1 MTLTSLSFYLL
12 VLALLVLAL
21 LVLYYLVPKRFQWV
35 VLLIGSYAFYAFV
48 CLRYMGFIVITTLTT
63 YFGARGMDAMT
74 ARMEQTV
81 AAHKQ
86 DWEREERKAYKK
98 RCKSSRKALMIG
110 ILVFNFGILAVLK
123 YYNFFA
129 ESMEA
134 LFASMGLTVSLGH
147 IGLLLPLG
155 ISFYTFQSMGYV
167 LDVYREK
174 VPAERNVGK
183 LALFVSFFPQ
193 IIQGPIGV
201 YDQLAHQLY
210 DEHKYNF
217 DNIRYGA
224 ELILWGFFKKLVI
237 ADRAVSMIHTVA
249 GAYTDYAGTYVL
261 LAALVYALQL
271 YADFSGGIDISR
283 GVAQMFGIT
292 MGENFRRPYFSRT
305 LTEYWHRWHISL
317 GDWLRNYLF
326 YPLSISKA
334 FLNWGRHAKQHLGN
348 HIGKILP
355 TAVASL
361 ITFLVIGIWH
371 GASWKYVAFGF
382 WNGMVILVS
391 TLLQPVSDKVV
402 AGLHIERKSAW
413 YQVFSMLRTF
423 VVVLIGYYFDIAD
436 GFRAAMGMM
445 AKSVTDL
452 HLSQLRPS
460 AVLEALPL
468 TKYDWAVL
476 LFGTVVIF
484 VASVIQ
490 ERSQRTIREIL
501 DEKCLALRWVV
512 LLGGIFAVVLM
523 GVYGPGVQASEFV
536 YMQF

>member
-1 MTLTSLSFYLL
+1 MTLTSLPFY
-12 VLALLVLAL
+12 LLVLAL

-48 CLRYMGFIVITTLTT
+48 CLRYMGFIVVTTLTT

-98 RCKSSRKALMIG
+98 RCKSRRKALMIA
-110 ILVFNFGILAVLK
+110 ILLLNFGILAVLK

-134 LFASMGLTVSLGH
+134 LFASVGLTVSLGH

-210 DEHKYNF
+210 AEHRYSF
-217 DNIRYGA
+217 DNIRFGA
-224 ELILWGFFKKLVI
+224 QLILWGFFKKLVI
-237 ADRAVSMIHTVA
+237 ADRAVGMVHTVA

-334 FLNWGRHAKQHLGN
+334 FLNWGRHTKQHLGS
-348 HIGKILP
+348 HIGKVLP

-361 ITFLVIGIWH
+361 ITFLIIGIWH
-371 GASWKYVAFGF
+371 GANFRYIAFGL
-382 WNGMVILVS
+382 WNGTLITASLLMERRFLAWKSALHINDKSTGWRIFMTVRTALLVFIGRYFTRAPRLTVVFSLLKTTVLHPNFGELPHKILTLGLTAGDLLIVAAGILIVHIVEFFEERGTDVCGWLNARKSSVQVLILLVS
-391 TLLQPVSDKVV
+391 LL
-402 AGLHIERKSAW
+402 
-413 YQVFSMLRTF
+413 
-423 VVVLIGYYFDIAD
+423 
-436 GFRAAMGMM
+436 
-445 AKSVTDL
+445 
-452 HLSQLRPS
+452 
-460 AVLEALPL
+460 
-468 TKYDWAVL
+468 
-476 LFGTVVIF
+476 
-484 VASVIQ
+484 
-490 ERSQRTIREIL
+490 IL
-501 DEKCLALRWVV
+501 AFF
-512 LLGGIFAVVLM
+512 GIFRS
-523 GVYGPGVQASEFV
+523 GYISSEFI
-536 YMQF
+536 YGQF

>member
-1 MTLTSLSFYLL
+1 MTLTSLSFY
-12 VLALLVLAL
+12 LLVLAL

-48 CLRYMGFIVITTLTT
+48 CLRYMGFIVVTTLTT

-74 ARMEQTV
+74 AHMEQTV

-98 RCKSSRKALMIG
+98 RCKSRRKALMIA
-110 ILVFNFGILAVLK
+110 ILLLNFGILAVLK

-129 ESMEA
+129 ESMET
-134 LFASMGLTVSLGH
+134 LFASVGLTVSLGH

-217 DNIRYGA
+217 DNIRFGA
-224 ELILWGFFKKLVI
+224 QLILWGFFKKLVI
-237 ADRAVSMIHTVA
+237 ADRAVGMIHTVA

-334 FLNWGRHAKQHLGN
+334 FLNWGRHARQHLGN
-348 HIGKILP
+348 HIGKVLP

-361 ITFLVIGIWH
+361 ITFLIIGIWH
-371 GASWKYVAFGF
+371 GASWKYVAFGEH
-382 WNGMVILVS
+382 GHLA
-391 TLLQPVSDKVV
+391 DDDA
-402 AGLHIERKSAW
+402 AGLVDELLHRAQRLAGRDHIIDDDDALAVDQLRVRLVEHERLHA
-413 YQVFSMLRTF
+413 LRRDGLDVYLEHAAHVGFGLFAGDEIF
-423 VVVLIGYYFDIAD
+423 VRAALAGHFVHQRD
-436 GFRAAMGMM
+436 GFR
-445 AKSVTDL
+445 
-452 HLSQLRPS
+452 
-460 AVLEALPL
+460 
-468 TKYDWAVL
+468 
-476 LFGTVVIF
+476 FGCDQVVIF
-484 VASVIQ
+484 GRQLEKLGCAVHGQLHVAEHD
-490 ERSQRTIREIL
+490 ERADVQVVR
-501 DEKCLALRWVV
+501 DLAQGQIAL
-512 LLGGIFAVVLM
+512 
-523 GVYGPGVQASEFV
+523 
-536 YMQF
+536 

>member
-1 MTLTSLSFYLL
+1 MTLTSLSFY
-12 VLALLVLAL
+12 LLVLAL

-98 RCKSSRKALMIG
+98 RCKSRRKALMIG

-134 LFASMGLTVSLGH
+134 LFASIGLTVSLGH

-237 ADRAVSMIHTVA
+237 ADRAVGMIHTVA

-283 GVAQMFGIT
+283 GVAQM
-292 MGENFRRPYFSRT
+292 R
-305 LTEYWHRWHISL
+305 
-317 GDWLRNYLF
+317 
-326 YPLSISKA
+326 K
-334 FLNWGRHAKQHLGN
+334 
-348 HIGKILP
+348 LP
-355 TAVASL
+355 
-361 ITFLVIGIWH
+361 
-371 GASWKYVAFGF
+371 
-382 WNGMVILVS
+382 
-391 TLLQPVSDKVV
+391 P
-402 AGLHIERKSAW
+402 
-413 YQVFSMLRTF
+413 
-423 VVVLIGYYFDIAD
+423 
-436 GFRAAMGMM
+436 
-445 AKSVTDL
+445 
-452 HLSQLRPS
+452 
-460 AVLEALPL
+460 
-468 TKYDWAVL
+468 AVL
-476 LFGTVVIF
+476 LAHAHRVLAPLAYLAGRLAAQLPVLSAVDLEGVPQLGPPRQAAPRQSYRQGPADGRGLAHHVPRHRHLARRKLEVRRLRLLERHGHPRVHAAAAGVGQSRRRI
-484 VASVIQ
+484 AHRAQ
-490 ERSQRTIREIL
+490 ER
-501 DEKCLALRWVV
+501 VV
-512 LLGGIFAVVLM
+512 SGVFHAAHVRGRAHRLLL
-523 GVYGPGVQASEFV
+523 
-536 YMQF
+536 

>member
-1 MTLTSLSFYLL
+1 MTLTSLSFY
-12 VLALLVLAL
+12 LLVLAL

-98 RCKSSRKALMIG
+98 RCKSHRKALMIG

-134 LFASMGLTVSLGH
+134 LFASIGLTVSLGH

-237 ADRAVSMIHTVA
+237 ADRAVGMIHTVA

-334 FLNWGRHAKQHLGN
+334 FLNWGRHAKQHL
-348 HIGKILP
+348 
-355 TAVASL
+355 SL
-361 ITFLVIGIWH
+361 I
-371 GASWKYVAFGF
+371 
-382 WNGMVILVS
+382 
-391 TLLQPVSDKVV
+391 
-402 AGLHIERKSAW
+402 HI
-413 YQVFSMLRTF
+413 
-423 VVVLIGYYFDIAD
+423 
-436 GFRAAMGMM
+436 
-445 AKSVTDL
+445 
-452 HLSQLRPS
+452 
-460 AVLEALPL
+460 
-468 TKYDWAVL
+468 
-476 LFGTVVIF
+476 
-484 VASVIQ
+484 
-490 ERSQRTIREIL
+490 
-501 DEKCLALRWVV
+501 
-512 LLGGIFAVVLM
+512 
-523 GVYGPGVQASEFV
+523 
-536 YMQF
+536 

>member
-1 MTLTSLSFYLL
+1 MTLTSLSFY
-12 VLALLVLAL
+12 LLVLAL

-48 CLRYMGFIVITTLTT
+48 CLRYMGFIVVTTLTT

-98 RCKSSRKALMIG
+98 RCKSRRKALMIA
-110 ILVFNFGILAVLK
+110 ILLLNFGILAVLK

-134 LFASMGLTVSLGH
+134 LFASVGLTVSLGH

-201 YDQLAHQLY
+201 YDQLAH
-210 DEHKYNF
+210 
-217 DNIRYGA
+217 
-224 ELILWGFFKKLVI
+224 
-237 ADRAVSMIHTVA
+237 
-249 GAYTDYAGTYVL
+249 
-261 LAALVYALQL
+261 QL

-348 HIGKILP
+348 HIGKVLP

-361 ITFLVIGIWH
+361 ITFLIIGIWH

-402 AGLHIERKSAW
+402 AALHIERKSAW

-445 AKSVTDL
+445 LKSVTDL
-452 HLSQLRPS
+452 HLSQLRPG

-468 TKYDWAVL
+468 TRYDWAVL

-484 VASVIQ
+484 TASVIQ

-501 DEKCLALRWVV
+501 DEKCLALRWAV
-512 LLGGIFAVVLM
+512 LLAGIFAVVLM

>member
-1 MTLTSLSFYLL
+1 MTLTSLSFY
-12 VLALLVLAL
+12 LLVLAL

-48 CLRYMGFIVITTLTT
+48 CLRYMGFIVVTTLTT

-74 ARMEQTV
+74 AHMEQTV

-98 RCKSSRKALMIG
+98 RCKSRRKALMIA
-110 ILVFNFGILAVLK
+110 ILLLNFGILAVLK

-129 ESMEA
+129 ESMET
-134 LFASMGLTVSLGH
+134 LFASVGLTVSLGH

-210 DEHKYNF
+210 AGHRYSF
-217 DNIRYGA
+217 DNIRFGA
-224 ELILWGFFKKLVI
+224 QLILWGFFKKLVI
-237 ADRAVSMIHTVA
+237 ADRAVGMIHTVA

-261 LAALVYALQL
+261 LAAIVYALQL

-334 FLNWGRHAKQHLGN
+334 FLNWGRHARQHLGN
-348 HIGKILP
+348 HIGKVLP

-361 ITFLVIGIWH
+361 ITFLIIGLWH
-371 GASWKYVAFGF
+371 GASWNF
-382 WNGMVILVS
+382 ILW
-391 TLLQPVSDKVV
+391 
-402 AGLHIERKSAW
+402 GLHFFVW
-413 YQVFSMLRTF
+413 LMLEKYLLRDFLQKLPSWLRHFYTL
-423 VVVLIGYYFDIAD
+423 VVVFVGWGLFAMVDLGVCGDYLAACFGGAPLWSGAD
-436 GFRAAMGMM
+436 LFRLRSYA
-445 AKSVTDL
+445 VTL
-452 HLSQLRPS
+452 
-460 AVLEALPL
+460 AVLVLASTALGQRL
-468 TKYDWAVL
+468 WAKL
-476 LFGTVVIF
+476 PRQ
-484 VASVIQ
+484 AEQ
-490 ERSQRTIREIL
+490 
-501 DEKCLALRWVV
+501 LATP
-512 LLGGIFAVVLM
+512 VLM
-523 GVYGPGVQASEFV
+523 GLSLVVCTAYLVDGSYNPFL
-536 YMQF
+536 YFRF

>member
-1 MTLTSLSFYLL
+1 MTLTSLSFY
-12 VLALLVLAL
+12 LLVLAL

-86 DWEREERKAYKK
+86 DWEREARKAYKK
-98 RCKSSRKALMIG
+98 RCKSRRKALMIG

-134 LFASMGLTVSLGH
+134 LFASVGLTVSLGH

-237 ADRAVSMIHTVA
+237 ADRAVGMIHTVA

-317 GDWLRNYLF
+317 GDWLR
-326 YPLSISKA
+326 P
-334 FLNWGRHAKQHLGN
+334 AKTPIRRRSSTGAAMPSSTSATTSARSCRRPWPRSSRSSSSASGTARAGSTSPSASGTVWSSSCPHCCSRCRTKSSPVCTSSARARGIRCFPCCARSWSCSSAITLT
-348 HIGKILP
+348 LP
-355 TAVASL
+355 TA
-361 ITFLVIGIWH
+361 
-371 GASWKYVAFGF
+371 
-382 WNGMVILVS
+382 
-391 TLLQPVSDKVV
+391 
-402 AGLHIERKSAW
+402 SA
-413 YQVFSMLRTF
+413 
-423 VVVLIGYYFDIAD
+423 
-436 GFRAAMGMM
+436 
-445 AKSVTDL
+445 
-452 HLSQLRPS
+452 P
-460 AVLEALPL
+460 P
-468 TKYDWAVL
+468 WA
-476 LFGTVVIF
+476 
-484 VASVIQ
+484 
-490 ERSQRTIREIL
+490 
-501 DEKCLALRWVV
+501 
-512 LLGGIFAVVLM
+512 
-523 GVYGPGVQASEFV
+523 
-536 YMQF
+536 

>member
-1 MTLTSLSFYLL
+1 MTLTSLPFY
-12 VLALLVLAL
+12 LLVLAL

-86 DWEREERKAYKK
+86 DWERDERKAYKK
-98 RCKSSRKALMIG
+98 RCKSRRKALMIG

-129 ESMEA
+129 ESTEA

-210 DEHKYNF
+210 DAHKYNF

-237 ADRAVSMIHTVA
+237 ADRAVGMIHTVA

-292 MGENFRRPYFSRT
+292 MGENFRRPYLAHLAGR
-305 LTEYWHRWHISL
+305 LAAQLPVLPAVDLEGVPQLGPPRQAAPRQPHRQ
-317 GDWLRNYLF
+317 G
-326 YPLSISKA
+326 P
-334 FLNWGRHAKQHLGN
+334 
-348 HIGKILP
+348 
-355 TAVASL
+355 
-361 ITFLVIGIWH
+361 
-371 GASWKYVAFGF
+371 
-382 WNGMVILVS
+382 
-391 TLLQPVSDKVV
+391 
-402 AGLHIERKSAW
+402 
-413 YQVFSMLRTF
+413 
-423 VVVLIGYYFDIAD
+423 AD
-436 GFRAAMGMM
+436 GRGLAHHVPRHRHLARRKLEVRRLRLLERHGHPRVHAA
-445 AKSVTDL
+445 A
-452 HLSQLRPS
+452 
-460 AVLEALPL
+460 A
-468 TKYDWAVL
+468 
-476 LFGTVVIF
+476 
-484 VASVIQ
+484 
-490 ERSQRTIREIL
+490 
-501 DEKCLALRWVV
+501 
-512 LLGGIFAVVLM
+512 
-523 GVYGPGVQASEFV
+523 GVR
-536 YMQF
+536 

>member
-1 MTLTSLSFYLL
+1 MTLTSLSFY
-12 VLALLVLAL
+12 LLVLAL

-48 CLRYMGFIVITTLTT
+48 CLRYMGFIVVTTLTT

-74 ARMEQTV
+74 AHMEQTV

-98 RCKSSRKALMIG
+98 RCKSRRKALMIA
-110 ILVFNFGILAVLK
+110 ILLLNFGILAVLK

-129 ESMEA
+129 ESMET
-134 LFASMGLTVSLGH
+134 LFASVGLTVSLGH

-210 DEHKYNF
+210 AEHRYSF
-217 DNIRYGA
+217 DNIRFGA
-224 ELILWGFFKKLVI
+224 QLILWGFFKKLVI
-237 ADRAVSMIHTVA
+237 ADRAVGMIHTVA

-348 HIGKILP
+348 HIGKVLP

-361 ITFLVIGIWH
+361 ITFLIIGLWH
-371 GASWKYVAFGF
+371 GASWNF
-382 WNGMVILVS
+382 ILWGS
-391 TLLQPVSDKVV
+391 
-402 AGLHIERKSAW
+402 
-413 YQVFSMLRTF
+413 
-423 VVVLIGYYFDIAD
+423 
-436 GFRAAMGMM
+436 
-445 AKSVTDL
+445 
-452 HLSQLRPS
+452 
-460 AVLEALPL
+460 
-468 TKYDWAVL
+468 
-476 LFGTVVIF
+476 VIF
-484 VASVIQ
+484 LLMLI
-490 ERSQRTIREIL
+490 
-501 DEKCLALRWVV
+501 EKMA
-512 LLGGIFAVVLM
+512 A
-523 GVYGPGVQASEFV
+523 YNNK
-536 YMQF
+536 

>member
-1 MTLTSLSFYLL
+1 MTLTSLSFY
-12 VLALLVLAL
+12 LLVLAL

-48 CLRYMGFIVITTLTT
+48 CLRYMGFIVVTTLTT

-74 ARMEQTV
+74 AHMEQTV

-98 RCKSSRKALMIG
+98 RCKSRRKALMIA
-110 ILVFNFGILAVLK
+110 ILLLNFGILAVLK

-129 ESMEA
+129 ESMET
-134 LFASMGLTVSLGH
+134 LFASVGLTVSLGH

-210 DEHKYNF
+210 AEHRYSF

-224 ELILWGFFKKLVI
+224 QLILWGFFKKLVI
-237 ADRAVSMIHTVA
+237 ADRAVGMIHTVA

-348 HIGKILP
+348 HIGKVLP

-413 YQVFSMLRTF
+413 YQEFSMLRTF
-423 VVVLIGYYFDIAD
+423 VVVLIGYYFDIA
-436 GFRAAMGMM
+436 AMGMM
-445 AKSVTDL
+445 LKSVTDL
-452 HLSQLRPS
+452 HLSQLRPG

-468 TKYDWAVL
+468 TRYDWCVL

-484 VASVIQ
+484 TASVIQ

-501 DEKCLALRWVV
+501 DEKCLALRWAV
-512 LLGGIFAVVLM
+512 LLAGIFAVVLM

>member
-1 MTLTSLSFYLL
+1 MTLTSLPFY
-12 VLALLVLAL
+12 LLVLAL

-48 CLRYMGFIVITTLTT
+48 CLRYMGFIVVTTLTT

-98 RCKSSRKALMIG
+98 RCKSRRKALMIA
-110 ILVFNFGILAVLK
+110 ILLLNFGILAVLK

-134 LFASMGLTVSLGH
+134 LFASVGLTVSLGH

-210 DEHKYNF
+210 DEHKYHF
-217 DNIRYGA
+217 DNIRFGA
-224 ELILWGFFKKLVI
+224 QLILWGFFKKLVI
-237 ADRAVSMIHTVA
+237 ADRAVGMIHTVA

-348 HIGKILP
+348 HIGKVLP

-361 ITFLVIGIWH
+361 ITFLIIGIWH
-371 GASWKYVAFGF
+371 GASWNFILWGLHFFVWLMLEKYLLRDFLQKLPSWLRHFYTLVVVFVGWGVFAMEDLTVCVRYFKTCFGSGTL
-382 WNGMVILVS
+382 WSAADGYYLIAYGL
-391 TLLQPVSDKVV
+391 TLLLLTVGSTRLPRKVWDRLPERTRDLLGPLLMA
-402 AGLHIERKSAW
+402 AGLVICTAYLVDGS
-413 YQVFSMLRTF
+413 YNPFL
-423 VVVLIGYYFDIAD
+423 YFR
-436 GFRAAMGMM
+436 F
-445 AKSVTDL
+445 
-452 HLSQLRPS
+452 
-460 AVLEALPL
+460 
-468 TKYDWAVL
+468 
-476 LFGTVVIF
+476 
-484 VASVIQ
+484 
-490 ERSQRTIREIL
+490 
-501 DEKCLALRWVV
+501 
-512 LLGGIFAVVLM
+512 
-523 GVYGPGVQASEFV
+523 
-536 YMQF
+536 